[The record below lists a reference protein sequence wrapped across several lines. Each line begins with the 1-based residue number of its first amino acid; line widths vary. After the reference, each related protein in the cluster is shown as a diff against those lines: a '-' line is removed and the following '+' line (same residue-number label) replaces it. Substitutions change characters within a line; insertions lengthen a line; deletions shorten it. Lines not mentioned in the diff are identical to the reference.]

1 MKVKTLLLFVVFL
14 VIYGCDKQFAELS
27 PCGDLSSYP
36 TEFDIINMSVH
47 ILEAQESKSYLS
59 MILGEVYSEDSEVNF
74 SDIVFSIDSEVQMIA
89 LKTEKRKSPSFS
101 MISAAYAC
109 SPVTPSTK
117 EKIVAFQIT
126 SSSAFNSS
134 LAAGDSLVSKFD
146 VVFADSATYFYSYE
160 DSTVDYFNL
169 DRYLE
174 QDEVYASY
182 NMQLKLNESPEFE
195 GRHIFFIEITLDS
208 GEKFILE
215 TPEISLLTS

>member
-47 ILEAQESKSYLS
+47 ILEAQESKSYPGI
-59 MILGEVYSEDSEVNF
+59 ILGEVYSEDSEVNF

-89 LKTEKRKSPSFS
+89 LKTGKRKSPLFS
-101 MISAAYAC
+101 MISSAYAC
-109 SPVTPSTK
+109 SPMMPSAK
-117 EKIVAFQIT
+117 EKIVAVKIS

-160 DSTVDYFNL
+160 DSSVSYFSL
-169 DRYLE
+169 ERYLE

-195 GRHIFFIEITLDS
+195 GQHIFFIEITLDS

-215 TPEISLLTS
+215 TPVISFLTS